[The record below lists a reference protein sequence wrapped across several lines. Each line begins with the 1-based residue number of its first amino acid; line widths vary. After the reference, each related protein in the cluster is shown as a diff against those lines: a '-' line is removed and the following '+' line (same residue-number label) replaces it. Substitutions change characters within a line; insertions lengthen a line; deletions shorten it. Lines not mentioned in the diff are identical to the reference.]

1 MSETEIFRKKLP
13 PETREVFDILWNNL
27 TPSERQNLLPV
38 LSSFP
43 SEINLIRRLLRLSAT
58 QFKITFGSK
67 SHVAIVGPANV
78 GKSTLY
84 NQLVLQKEDSA
95 EVSPLPGTTRQN
107 QTADIGLFT
116 IVDTPGADAVGYTGE
131 KEQEEAFLAAR
142 QADFLIMM
150 FDAIQGVKKTE
161 LDLYW
166 QLKALKKPHAIV
178 LNKIDLV
185 RKQTDVVV
193 ERAAASLG
201 IPAEEVIPIVA
212 KTGENLDQVIMA
224 IAISEPEIV
233 AALGEALPHY
243 RWQLAWR
250 AIVSAASLSAVIALT
265 PLPIIDFAPLIVT
278 QSVMVLGIA
287 RIYSYKISLAR
298 ARELIVTFG
307 MGFLGR
313 SLFYELS
320 KLGGIPGWLLAAAVA
335 SSTTIAMGYAASV
348 WFESGHRLSIKT
360 LRKITAEMTQYLLE
374 ILRGLGKRKPTQK
387 SLRQRIAEALEQSPI
402 SKDRTILDQ
411 QAKTAESP
419 QIRTSKAS

>member
-1 MSETEIFRKKLP
+1 MKESNTFKKKLP
-13 PETREVFDILWNNL
+13 PETREVFEILWNNL
-27 TPSERQNLLPV
+27 TPSERQNLLSL
-38 LSSFP
+38 LSGFP
-43 SEINLIRRLLRLSAT
+43 SEINLIRKLLRLSAT

-67 SHVAIVGPANV
+67 KRVAIVGPANV

-84 NQLVLQKEDSA
+84 NQLVLNKEDYA
-95 EVSPLPGTTRQN
+95 EVSPLPGTTRHN
-107 QTADIGLFT
+107 QTADTGMFT

-131 KEQEEAFLAAR
+131 KEQEEALIAAKE
-142 QADFLIMM
+142 ADFLVIM

-166 QLKALKKPHAIV
+166 QLKALKKPHVIV

-185 RKQTDVVV
+185 RKQANMVT

-201 IPAEEVIPIVA
+201 ISVDEVIPIVA
-212 KTGENLDQVIMA
+212 KTGENLDQVVIA

-233 AALGEALPHY
+233 VALGEALPHF

-250 AIVSAASLSAVIALT
+250 AIVSAASLSAMIALA
-265 PLPIIDFAPLIVT
+265 PLPIIDFAPLIIT

-287 RIYSYKISLAR
+287 RIYNYKISFAR

-335 SSTTIAMGYAASV
+335 SSTTVAMGYAASV
-348 WFESGHRLSIKT
+348 WFESGQKLSLNT
-360 LRKITAEMTQYLLE
+360 LRKITSEMTQYLLE
-374 ILRGLGKRKPTQK
+374 TLKSLGKHKPDEK
-387 SLRQRIAEALEQSPI
+387 DLRQRITEALEQSPLG
-402 SKDRTILDQ
+402 KDRTILDQ
-411 QAKTAESP
+411 QETPEKDQKPTVP
-419 QIRTSKAS
+419 KA